1 MKFKKKEAKNSPVVK
16 NPKFSISNHTLLKFF
31 LSFQYSS
38 NVISQEPYYYW
49 TYLSWQSIR
58 QLSKLLPLVD
68 RLLVLIEGNS
78 SMT

>member
-38 NVISQEPYYYW
+38 NVISQEPY
-49 TYLSWQSIR
+49 
-58 QLSKLLPLVD
+58 
-68 RLLVLIEGNS
+68 
-78 SMT
+78 